1 MKTKNNRSAKRLP
14 QRTAIA
20 SAVMLAFV
28 TPAALAQYK
37 PNVEVY
43 VKPGSE
49 RNYLGV
55 DGLVPLVENGTSLF
69 FADAKAHMITE
80 SSANEVNLGLGYR
93 ALTADQQW
101 AWGVY
106 GAFDYKNTKY
116 DNHFNQITVGAEL
129 RSREWDFRSNYYQIL
144 TDKKFVGLGATNHF
158 AGNGVWRNGVYEEGL
173 SGFDVE
179 VGRLL
184 DISDRYDVRAYLAG
198 YSFKSKEFG
207 THDDGVR
214 ARLEVRPQKN
224 FILGVSLQHDS
235 LFGSVGF
242 VEMRYAFGQSSESG
256 PRTLGERMTDP
267 WKRDQDIV
275 TSGALESE
283 TAGNS
288 VQTTDNAVHID
299 SSVAASGDGSYEH
312 PYKSVSNCDAGK
324 CTDELPSGAGRY
336 NLIRLWQGNSRVSP
350 YASMTLLDGQTLW
363 GQGVDFYSGRTQSG
377 LYPVIRTSSAPA
389 VFQAQ
394 AELPGGIGSEPAP
407 LLNGGKAGVTLASNG
422 SIGNAVVGVKIEGSG
437 TGIYGANTW
446 GNVTIDRNNIDVRGT
461 GISLVNGSG
470 PIDRVGV
477 SKLNS
482 YAVGGAQNLRITGNT
497 ISAFDDGIAIS
508 NDAKPGETIN
518 QTVTISG
525 NRIDSK
531 YMSGVSIGNSTAEG
545 THISQKVVISNNE
558 IFAPGLPQGDK
569 KLSFGKPDDTAYGGG
584 IDLRNASADGGVVDQ
599 TVMISGNDI
608 QAKYGVSLANS
619 AGTDGRVTQGGTIS
633 GNTILGF
640 KEVVGLTNGAASGG
654 QADQTVT
661 ISGNQLSSK
670 YGAGIHATN
679 RATSGGDATQ
689 ALVITGNTLTF
700 EDGRPMIGLN
710 TKGSPGEEGIVLS
723 NNDASMD
730 SSGSAHGAIQNVTI
744 SGSNTIT
751 GFNSGLDVTS
761 YGLASR
767 SSQTVQ
773 VSGLTVDEGE
783 FGIGY
788 CNFGTSSQTV
798 SGGSGNTL
806 NGLPTAPEKCRKD

>member
-1 MKTKNNRSAKRLP
+1 MKTKNNRSANRLP

-144 TDKKFVGLGATNHF
+144 TDRKFVGLGATNHF

-224 FILGVSLQHDS
+224 FTLGVSLQHDS

-275 TSGALESE
+275 TSGAMESE
-283 TAGNS
+283 KSGDSVKTADS
-288 VQTTDNAVHID
+288 AVHIN
-299 SSVAASGDGSYEH
+299 SSATGAQDGSYEH
-312 PYKSVSNCDAGK
+312 PYQSVSRCENGLAGNDNK
-324 CTDELPSGAGRY
+324 CHETVGESGAGRY

-394 AELPGGIGSEPAP
+394 SELPPGIGTEPAGFP
-407 LLNGGKAGVTLASNG
+407 VGGNAGVTLASNG
-422 SIGNAVVGVKIEGSG
+422 SVGNAVVGVEIRGSG
-437 TGIYGANTW
+437 TGIYGPNTW
-446 GNVTIDRNNIDVRGT
+446 GNVTIDRNRINVDGT

-477 SKLNS
+477 SKLKS
-482 YAVGGAQNLRITGNT
+482 KALGGTQNLTITGNT
-497 ISAFDDGIAIS
+497 ISAYGGGIAIS
-508 NDAKPGETIN
+508 NSGGPGETIN
-518 QTVTISG
+518 QTVTISE
-525 NRIDSK
+525 NSINTNK
-531 YMSGVSIGNSTAEG
+531 YADGVSISNTATEG
-545 THISQKVVISNNE
+545 THISQKVTISNNE
-558 IFAPGLPQGDK
+558 IA
-569 KLSFGKPDDTAYGGG
+569 AHGGG
-584 IDLRNASADGGVVDQ
+584 PNAEGAGIYLRNASAYGGAVEQ
-599 TVMISGNDI
+599 TVTISGNRVN
-608 QAKYGVSLANS
+608 AKYGVSLENS
-619 AGTDGRVTQGGTIS
+619 SDYEGRVKQGGTIS
-633 GNTILGF
+633 GNTVFGF
-640 KEVVGLTNGAASGG
+640 DGAVGLMNTAGYGG
-654 QADQTVT
+654 QADQTIT
-661 ISGNQLSSK
+661 ISGNQLSSFF
-670 YGAGIHATN
+670 GSGIYAAN
-679 RATSGGDATQ
+679 SAASGGDATQ
-689 ALVITGNTLTF
+689 TLLISGNTLSSGF
-700 EDGRPMIGLN
+700 GAP
-710 TKGSPGEEGIVLS
+710 TKVLS
-723 NNDASMD
+723 RD
-730 SSGSAHGAIQNVTI
+730 SRESAGIELINEDSNSANGAIQNVTI
-744 SGSNTIT
+744 SGSNTVT
-751 GFNSGLDVTS
+751 GFYAGLGVQNDGSAT
-761 YGLASR
+761 R
-767 SSQTVQ
+767 SSQTVN
-773 VSGLTVDEGE
+773 VSGLTVAEGRV
-783 FGIGY
+783 GIGY
-788 CNFGTSSQTV
+788 CNLGTSSQSVT
-798 SGGSGNTL
+798 GGSGNTL
-806 NGLPTAPEKCRKD
+806 NGTSTVPVEELKCGRK